1 MAEMTLKIKGL
12 VSSLTM
18 IRLRI
23 IQVQIPDNLGSMFTA
38 TALKNQVAAKAYFD
52 EHLSHNDYY
61 TEGEIQPGHW
71 IGLGVDHLGLKEGQ
85 VVDQKDFWGLCDG
98 RHPAT
103 GKKLTLRHNAEGN
116 RRVFF
121 DFTCSAPKSVSVM
134 AVTMDD
140 KRIVEAHQESARE
153 ALKELERFAAARIR
167 AKGAD
172 ADRITGNVIGAEFL
186 HTSSRALD
194 PQLHTHFTLFNA
206 TYDAKENR
214 WKALQTS
221 DIFAATQYGTEVYR
235 NELSRRLQAIGYE
248 MEGFEI
254 KGVPTEL
261 MKRFSKRSA
270 ERDAVIARMEE
281 RLGRK
286 LSNNEIS
293 LAVHKSRSRK
303 LKGIST
309 AEVRQNQLGQ
319 MTAEEIATLRKVRDQ
334 RRNIP
339 RAAME
344 SVDESA
350 ALAYATAH
358 IFERASVVPETE
370 LLRHALM
377 HGRGQV
383 DLEALKGR
391 IANSEEY
398 IRVGKEIST
407 REILTTELFL
417 IEKLNAGQNEF
428 APFAPD
434 FQPGNPSLG
443 ADQRRAIAHILQ
455 SSDQFTGFRGLAGSG
470 KTTALKELAE
480 AFERRPAI
488 FCAPTAAAT
497 DVLRKD
503 GFDAVTLKAL
513 LVDPK
518 HRQKLKP
525 GAVIVLDEAGLVGL
539 GDMKELFCL
548 AVEMKARVVFSGDT
562 GQHSGVARGDA
573 LRLLEEHSLYRFG
586 QLDQIRRQQQADYRQ
601 TVELAARQQP
611 REAFDRLDAL
621 GCVEEPGRIYE
632 TAATAYLD
640 ARKNGKS
647 ALLVAPT
654 WAEIDAVTESVR
666 SRLKETGAL
675 ARTEERVSVFDSLG
689 WTEAQKCE
697 FSHYR
702 AGQKILFQQRA
713 GAFRANEQVEVV
725 SPSPSGLRVRRE
737 DGSERTFR
745 PRSGACFDVGER
757 REIAVSPGDQLL
769 LQANRRLSGIP
780 NRSNRTLALVNGQ
793 IVTVK
798 EIRAGRIT
806 LSDGRVLPPD
816 YRQFAHGYCVTSH
829 AAQARTV
836 DSVFLVVSSRSVPA
850 IHREQFYVSI
860 SRGRKECRIFT
871 DDKMILRDRIAR
883 TTHRQAALDLVK
895 SALEGAPPDG
905 KPVPLSEHP
914 PRLRPLRS
922 LPLSPHRLMEITQ
935 RVFRQLVALS
945 QKLRGIP
952 AAGEIPGVRI
962 SAPSIRQSH
971 L

>member
-1 MAEMTLKIKGL
+1 
-12 VSSLTM
+12 
-18 IRLRI
+18 
-23 IQVQIPDNLGSMFTA
+23 MFTA
-38 TALKNQVAAKAYFD
+38 TALKNKAAAKVYFD

-61 TEGEIQPGHW
+61 TEGEVEPGRW
-71 IGLGVDHLGLKEGQ
+71 IGLGAEQLGLKEG
-85 VVDQKDFWGLCDG
+85 VDQQAFLNLCDG
-98 RHPAT
+98 LHPST
-103 GKKLTLRHNAEGN
+103 NERLTLRLNASGN

-134 AVTMDD
+134 AVTMNDP
-140 KRIVEAHQESARE
+140 RLVEAHRESARV

-172 ADRITGNVIGAEFL
+172 ADRTTGNVIGAEFL

-206 TYDAKENR
+206 TFDAKENR

-221 DIFAATQYGTEVYR
+221 DIFAASQYGTEVYR

-248 MEGFEI
+248 MEGIEI
-254 KGVPTEL
+254 KGVSPEL
-261 MKRFSKRSA
+261 MKRFSKRAA
-270 ERDAVIARMEE
+270 ERDAVIAQMEE

-293 LAVHKSRSRK
+293 LAVHKSRSEK
-303 LKGIST
+303 VKGIST
-309 AEVRQNQLGQ
+309 AEVRQKQLGQ
-319 MTAEEIATLRKVRDQ
+319 MTTEEIATLRNVRDQ
-334 RRNIP
+334 GVP
-339 RAAME
+339 RAVA
-344 SVDESA
+344 SPVSESA
-350 ALAYATAH
+350 ALRYATAH
-358 IFERASVVPETE
+358 VFERASVVPEPE

-377 HGRGQV
+377 HGRGQTN
-383 DLEALKGR
+383 LAILKSQV
-391 IANSEEY
+391 ANSEEF

-417 IEKLNAGQNEF
+417 IEKLNEGQNAF
-428 APFAPD
+428 APLAPD
-434 FQPGNPSLG
+434 FVPVNPSMG
-443 ADQRRAIAHILQ
+443 TDQRRAIAHILQ
-455 SSDQFTGFRGLAGSG
+455 SPDQFTGFRGLAGAG
-470 KTTALKELAE
+470 KTTALKEIGE
-480 AFERRPAI
+480 ALKNHARI

-497 DVLRKD
+497 EVLRKD

-513 LVDPK
+513 LIDPR

-539 GDMKELFCL
+539 GDMKELFSL
-548 AVEMKARVVFSGDT
+548 AVEKKARVVFSGDT
-562 GQHSGVARGDA
+562 GQHTGVARGDA

-601 TVELAARQQP
+601 TVELAARQRP

-621 GCVEEPGRIYE
+621 GCVEEASRIYE

-640 ARKNGKS
+640 SQANGKS

-654 WAEIDAVTESVR
+654 WAEIDAVSECVR
-666 SRLKETGAL
+666 SQLKKTGAL
-675 ARTEERVSVFDSLG
+675 AKTEERVSVFDSLG
-689 WTEAQKCE
+689 WTEAQKGE

-702 AGQKILFQQRA
+702 SGQKILFQQRS
-713 GAFRANEQVEVV
+713 GVFRANEQVEVV

-745 PRSGACFDVGER
+745 PRSGGMFDVGER
-757 REIAVSPGDQLL
+757 REIAISPGEQLL
-769 LQANRRLSGIP
+769 LQANRRLSESP
-780 NRSNRTLALVNGQ
+780 NRSNGTLALVNGQ

-798 EIRAGRIT
+798 EIRAGRIA

-816 YRQFAHGYCVTSH
+816 YQQFAHGYCVTSH
-829 AAQARTV
+829 SAQARTV
-836 DSVFLVVSSRSVPA
+836 DSVFLVASSRSAPA

-883 TTHRQAALDLVK
+883 STHRRAALDLVK
-895 SALEGAPPDG
+895 SALEEKGASPDG
-905 KPVPLSEHP
+905 KTAPSSERP

-935 RVFRQLVALS
+935 RVFRQLVTLS
-945 QKLRGIP
+945 QKLRRIP
-952 AAGEIPGVRI
+952 AVGEMSGVRQEAI
-962 SAPSIRQSH
+962 SAQAIRQSGQP
-971 L
+971 LTP

>member
-1 MAEMTLKIKGL
+1 
-12 VSSLTM
+12 
-18 IRLRI
+18 
-23 IQVQIPDNLGSMFTA
+23 MFTA
-38 TALKNQVAAKAYFD
+38 TALKNKAAAKAYFD

-61 TEGEIQPGHW
+61 TEGEVESGHW
-71 IGLGVDHLGLKEGQ
+71 IGLGAEQLGLKEG
-85 VVDQKDFWGLCDG
+85 VDQQAFLNLCDG
-98 RHPAT
+98 LHPST
-103 GKKLTLRHNAEGN
+103 NERLTQRHNAEGN

-134 AVTMDD
+134 AVTMNDA
-140 KRIVEAHQESARE
+140 RLVEAHRESTRV

-167 AKGAD
+167 ARGAD
-172 ADRITGNVIGAEFL
+172 ADRTTGNVIGAEFL

-206 TYDAKENR
+206 TFDAKENR

-221 DIFAATQYGTEVYR
+221 DIFAASQYGTEVYR

-248 MEGFEI
+248 MEGIEI
-254 KGVPTEL
+254 KGVSPEL

-270 ERDAVIARMEE
+270 ERDAVIAQMEE

-293 LAVHKSRSRK
+293 LAVHKSRSEK
-303 LKGIST
+303 VKGIST
-309 AEVRQNQLGQ
+309 AEVRQMQLDQ
-319 MTAEEIATLRKVRDQ
+319 MTPEEIVSLRTIREQ
-334 RRNIP
+334 GIP
-339 RAAME
+339 RSVTE
-344 SVDESA
+344 SVTESA
-350 ALAYATAH
+350 ALRYATAH
-358 IFERASVVPETE
+358 VFERASVVPEPE

-377 HGRGQV
+377 HGRGQTN
-383 DLEALKGR
+383 LAILKSQV
-391 IANSEEY
+391 ANSEEF

-417 IEKLNAGQNEF
+417 IEKLNEGQNAF
-428 APFAPD
+428 AAIAPN
-434 FQPGNPSLG
+434 FVPVNPSMG
-443 ADQRRAIAHILQ
+443 TDQRRAIAHILQ
-455 SSDQFTGFRGLAGSG
+455 SPDQFTGFRGLAGSG
-470 KTTALKELAE
+470 KTTALKEIDE
-480 AFERRPAI
+480 ALKNHASV

-497 DVLRKD
+497 EVLRKD
-503 GFDAVTLKAL
+503 GFCDAVTLKAL

-525 GAVIVLDEAGLVGL
+525 GSVIVLDEAGLVGL
-539 GDMKELFCL
+539 GDMKELFTL
-548 AVEMKARVVFSGDT
+548 AVEKKARVVFSGDT
-562 GQHSGVARGDA
+562 GQHTGVARGDA

-601 TVELAARQQP
+601 TVELAARQRP

-621 GCVEEPGRIYE
+621 GCVEEPSRIYE

-640 ARKNGKS
+640 AQAKGKS

-654 WAEIDAVTESVR
+654 WAEIDAVTECVR
-666 SRLKETGAL
+666 LRLKETGAL
-675 ARTEERVSVFDSLG
+675 AKSEERVSVFDSLG
-689 WTEAQKCE
+689 WTEAQKGE
-697 FSHYR
+697 FSQYR
-702 AGQKILFQQRA
+702 PGQQILFQQRS
-713 GAFRANEQVEVV
+713 GAFRVHEQVEIVAA
-725 SPSPSGLRVRRE
+725 SDSGLRVRRE
-737 DGSERTFR
+737 NGSEQTFR
-745 PRSGACFDVGER
+745 PRSGGSFDVGER

-769 LQANRRLSGIP
+769 FQANRKLGEGSD
-780 NRSNRTLALVNGQ
+780 RSNGPLALVNGQ

-806 LSDGRVLPPD
+806 LSDGRALPPD

-836 DSVFLVVSSRSVPA
+836 DSVFLVASSRSAPA

-883 TTHRQAALDLVK
+883 STHRRAALDLVK
-895 SALEGAPPDG
+895 SALEEKGAPPYG
-905 KPVPLSEHP
+905 KPVPPSEHP

-935 RVFRQLVALS
+935 RVFRQLVTLS
-945 QKLRGIP
+945 QKLRRIP
-952 AAGEIPGVRI
+952 AVGEIPGVRQEAI
-962 SAPSIRQSH
+962 SAPSIRQGGH
-971 L
+971 QTP